1 MPTLPHLLTLLAF
14 LYILILNQTCHQ
26 KATVLQYHATVVW
39 MCPQYPVKFKNCF
52 CCRGRQKYFPEK
64 YPTIIKQF
72 LCEWLLNLGCA

>member
-39 MCPQYPVKFKNCF
+39 MCP
-52 CCRGRQKYFPEK
+52 
-64 YPTIIKQF
+64 
-72 LCEWLLNLGCA
+72 